1 VALPAE
7 TRGGPRKNEVELGG
21 FSAPDPAACWHEGAK
36 MARRPRR
43 NHSPAFRVKVALAAL
58 KGEKTMSELATQ
70 FDFHL
75 NQIKQWKDQLPDGV
89 TEVV

>member
-1 VALPAE
+1 
-7 TRGGPRKNEVELGG
+7 
-21 FSAPDPAACWHEGAK
+21 
-36 MARRPRR
+36 
-43 NHSPAFRVKVALAAL
+43 VKVALAAL